1 MRVGVDGRELQQGV
15 RTGIGHYVREVL
27 HAVSSKGWECV
38 VYAPSNAD
46 LQGLP
51 SGITYKP
58 VPSVWTQWW
67 DQVRLPRQLA
77 EDRITVF
84 LSPYY
89 KGPVLAGCPVVVT
102 IHDLFFI
109 GYPGRRRPAYDAVM
123 TGLGRLYANR
133 ASAIIADSQ
142 YSKQSIMAQL
152 GISADKV
159 TVIPVALGK
168 HFSPQPLTVEAC
180 ATYGLTSRYILYVG
194 NFKPHKNV
202 PRLVEAYAALP
213 PSLKA
218 IYQLVLAGSDQEHRP
233 QLQQLA
239 ERLGVGDR
247 VVFPGLI
254 ADEDLSAIY
263 TGCALFVLPSLY
275 EGFGLPALEAMAC
288 GAAVAAANR
297 AAIPEVV
304 DQAALLFD
312 PEQVGDITMV
322 MVRGLTEVGLRDQLR
337 AKGVA
342 RAREFSPRHTSGLV
356 VDLLERVAEQAA

>member
-1 MRVGVDGRELQQGV
+1 MRVGIDGRELQRGV
-15 RTGIGHYVREVL
+15 RTGIGRYVREVL
-27 HAVSSKGWECV
+27 QAVSDRGWECI
-38 VYAPSNAD
+38 VYATPDAD

-51 SGITYKP
+51 SGIIYKP
-58 VPSVWTQWW
+58 VSRIWTQWW

-89 KGPVLAGCPVVVT
+89 KGPVMAACPVVVT

-109 GYPGRRRPAYDAVM
+109 GYPGRRRLAYDALM

-152 GISADKV
+152 GIAADKV

-168 HFSPQPLTVEAC
+168 NFRPQPMTRETC
-180 ATYGLTSRYILYVG
+180 ATYGLMSPYILYVG

-213 PSLKA
+213 ASLRA
-218 IYQLVLAGSDQEHRP
+218 IYQLVLAGSDQERRP
-233 QLQQLA
+233 ELQQLA
-239 ERLGVGDR
+239 DRLGVGDR
-247 VVFPGLI
+247 VVFPGLV

-288 GAAVAAANR
+288 GAAVVAANR
-297 AAIPEVV
+297 TAIPEVV

-312 PEQVGDITMV
+312 PEQVGEITAV
-322 MVRGLTEVGLRDQLR
+322 LVRGLTEVGLRDQLR
-337 AKGVA
+337 SKGVA
-342 RAREFSPRHTSGLV
+342 RASEFSPRHTSGLV

>member
-1 MRVGVDGRELQQGV
+1 MRVGVDGRELQRGV
-15 RTGIGHYVREVL
+15 RTGIGRYVREVL
-27 HAVSSKGWECV
+27 HAASDRGWDCV
-38 VYAPSNAD
+38 VYATSDAD

-51 SGITYKP
+51 PSIIYKP
-58 VPSVWTQWW
+58 VPPIWTQWW

-89 KGPVLAGCPVVVT
+89 KGPVMAACPVVVT

-109 GYPGRRRPAYDAVM
+109 GYPGRRRPAYDALM
-123 TGLGRLYANR
+123 TGLGRFYANR
-133 ASAIIADSQ
+133 ASAIIADSE
-142 YSKQSIMAQL
+142 YSKRSILAQL
-152 GISADKV
+152 GVCADKV

-168 HFSPQPLTVEAC
+168 DFSPRPLTAQAC
-180 ATYGLTSRYILYVG
+180 ATYGLMPPYILYVG

-213 PSLKA
+213 APLRA
-218 IYQLVLAGSDQEHRP
+218 IYQLVLAGSDQEHQP
-233 QLQQLA
+233 LLQQLA
-239 ERLGVGDR
+239 NRLGVGAR

-254 ADEDLSAIY
+254 ADEDLSALY
-263 TGCALFVLPSLY
+263 SGCALFVLPSLY

-312 PEQVGDITMV
+312 PEQVGEMTRV
-322 MVRGLTEVGLRDQLR
+322 LVRGLTEAGLREQLR
-337 AKGVA
+337 ARGFA
-342 RAREFSPRHTSGLV
+342 RAREFSPRHTSGRVL
-356 VDLLERVAEQAA
+356 DLLEQVARQAA